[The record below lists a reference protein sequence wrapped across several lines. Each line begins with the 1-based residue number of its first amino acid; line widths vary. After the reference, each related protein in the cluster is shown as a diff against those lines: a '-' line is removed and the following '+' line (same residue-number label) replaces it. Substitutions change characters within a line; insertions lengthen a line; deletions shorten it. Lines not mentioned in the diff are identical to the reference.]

1 MSCIT
6 PEHHVSQYIR
16 GYKLLANVP
25 WDSVDNIIIPMNVNI
40 DWYREAAY
48 IDKSLSEPLDDC
60 GMFVCA
66 FTEYVSHGL
75 FDISSRLFGVVN
87 HRLRYGAVLWD
98 YARQKQNDGAIS
110 ESEATENVT
119 SKHGEPNVSSFCDN
133 NVQLEIVDT
142 LVDPPSVEAIVASD
156 STLSYGSHEDQLV
169 CENGDVEH
177 VGRLTKDDPLVI
189 FVVDHE
195 RHCCSSFTGAQS
207 PAPPMGHCW
216 TKVSQENN
224 DVPPTLE
231 LDGENVC
238 LVKSM
243 EKWEEK
249 MSEANNSGK
258 IEVTSSSRGNSLW
271 QKCKAVVNFSAS
283 WCNPCRAAAPGFNE
297 LAHKYT
303 STIFLTVD
311 VDELAELSTSWDIKA
326 TPTFI
331 FFRDGRQVDKLV
343 GGEKQELQKKLM
355 NLTEST
361 RSPG

>member
-1 MSCIT
+1 
-6 PEHHVSQYIR
+6 
-16 GYKLLANVP
+16 
-25 WDSVDNIIIPMNVNI
+25 
-40 DWYREAAY
+40 
-48 IDKSLSEPLDDC
+48 
-60 GMFVCA
+60 
-66 FTEYVSHGL
+66 
-75 FDISSRLFGVVN
+75 
-87 HRLRYGAVLWD
+87 
-98 YARQKQNDGAIS
+98 
-110 ESEATENVT
+110 
-119 SKHGEPNVSSFCDN
+119 
-133 NVQLEIVDT
+133 
-142 LVDPPSVEAIVASD
+142 
-156 STLSYGSHEDQLV
+156 
-169 CENGDVEH
+169 
-177 VGRLTKDDPLVI
+177 
-189 FVVDHE
+189 
-195 RHCCSSFTGAQS
+195 
-207 PAPPMGHCW
+207 MGHCW

-258 IEVTSSSRGNSLW
+258 I
-271 QKCKAVVNFSAS
+271 AVVNFSAS